1 MEEMKVCPFCG
12 KEILAVAK
20 MCKYCREWLP
30 EEPANTESNAKNEQP
45 LKKEPVNV
53 EEYAQEDS
61 SSVEEPVQ
69 TAKLTGAERDA
80 RIEELKKQ
88 RNRLMLDKSRAQR
101 EGRDVSDIVAKYN
114 EIREELHNL
123 DVEKG
128 LEEGYWVRTD
138 DGTIISN
145 RTIDFPYHPYRPFVL
160 VGIAV
165 IAIIAVIIFLT
176 HR

>member
-30 EEPANTESNAKNEQP
+30 EEPANTADHTKIEHP
-45 LKKEPVNV
+45 LNNI
-53 EEYAQEDS
+53 EECTQEEDS
-61 SSVEEPVQ
+61 TVEEPVL
-69 TAKLTGAERDA
+69 TTKLSGADRDA
-80 RIEELKKQ
+80 RIAELKKQ
-88 RNRLMLDKSRAQR
+88 RNRLMLYRSRAKS
-101 EGRDVSDIVAKYN
+101 EGKDISDIVAKQK
-114 EIREELHNL
+114 EIQEELHQL

-128 LEEGYWVRTD
+128 LEEGYWVRTE

-145 RTIDFPYHPYRPFVL
+145 KKIDFPYHPYRPFVL
-160 VGIAV
+160 IGIAV
-165 IAIIAVIIFLT
+165 IAIVAVIIFLT

>member
-30 EEPANTESNAKNEQP
+30 EDPTNIEGNSKVEHS
-45 LKKEPVNV
+45 LRKEPVDTGEDTR
-53 EEYAQEDS
+53 EES

-69 TAKLTGAERDA
+69 TPKLGGAERDA
-80 RIEELKKQ
+80 RIAELKKQ
-88 RNRLMLDKSRAQR
+88 RNRLMLDRSRAKS
-101 EGRDVSDIVAKYN
+101 EGKDISDIVAKQK
-114 EIREELHNL
+114 EIQEELHQL

-128 LEEGYWVRTD
+128 LEEGYWVRTE

-145 RTIDFPYHPYRPFVL
+145 KKIDFPYHPYRPFVL
-160 VGIAV
+160 IGIAV
-165 IAIIAVIIFLT
+165 IAIVAVIIFLT